1 MRLDAALKLIKSKR
15 EKINPNSGFIQQLK
29 EYEEE
34 HLGKDEYLSA
44 T

>member
-1 MRLDAALKLIKSKR
+1 MRLNAALKLIKSKR

-34 HLGKDEYLSA
+34 HLGKEQYL
-44 T
+44 TVT